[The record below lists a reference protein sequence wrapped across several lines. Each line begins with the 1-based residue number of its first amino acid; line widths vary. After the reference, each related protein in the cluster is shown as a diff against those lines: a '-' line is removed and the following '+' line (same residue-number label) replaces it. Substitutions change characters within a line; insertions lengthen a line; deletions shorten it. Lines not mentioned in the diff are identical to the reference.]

1 LRNFTSLTRMRIQ
14 LALRNRMFF
23 FFSVVFPLGMF
34 FLYAGIFAKGIP
46 HVVRFFLGPV
56 IAFNVMGSFWG
67 LSATLV
73 MFREQGILRRFHVT
87 PITAA
92 DMLASSVLAN
102 CMLMLPTVC
111 LELFFASAIYH
122 VSSLGNLVSVIVL
135 VVVGIVSFGSL
146 GLVIASITN
155 TMQETQV
162 LNQLI
167 WLPLIFMSGATLP
180 IPYLPKAAQ
189 SVALFLP
196 ATYLVTG
203 LQNAVYSAFPIWKL
217 LVQVFSLTC
226 WAVLTFFLSAQ
237 LFRWEPESKIPRKAK
252 LWVLA
257 TALPFFLLGIWEN
270 SHGRILMQAQAAYRS
285 LDQPAKTEQA
295 PKAEQPKGD
304 SPSMGKLPK
313 SNKNAQPQH

>member
-1 LRNFTSLTRMRIQ
+1 
-14 LALRNRMFF
+14 
-23 FFSVVFPLGMF
+23 
-34 FLYAGIFAKGIP
+34 
-46 HVVRFFLGPV
+46 
-56 IAFNVMGSFWG
+56 
-67 LSATLV
+67 
-73 MFREQGILRRFHVT
+73 LRRFHVT

-102 CMLMLPTVC
+102 CILMIPTVC
-111 LELFFASAIYH
+111 LELFFASVIYH

-135 VVVGIVSFGSL
+135 VIVGIVSFGSL
-146 GLVIASITN
+146 GLVVASITN

-237 LFRWEPESKIPRKAK
+237 LFRWEPESKIPRNAK

-257 TALPFFLLGIWEN
+257 TALPFFLLGVWEN
-270 SHGRILMQAQAAYRS
+270 SHGQILVQAQAAYRS
-285 LDQPAKTEQA
+285 LDRPAN
-295 PKAEQPKGD
+295 
-304 SPSMGKLPK
+304 SPSTGTLPRSK
-313 SNKNAQPQH
+313 KDTQPQQ